1 MEAGH
6 MIAYIKDRKTFQT
19 LDLMLEL
26 SQYNLILGAVNNN
39 VGTAL
44 CSYEVEGLENQFF
57 IFDNRLW
64 IVKSLS
70 PEDGHTLISLYDISY
85 LFARDLIWD
94 ENNSYTTIEECIA
107 DTIDNE
113 FINLSDT
120 EYDTPYITVSYTT
133 ATPFIM
139 PDTENGL
146 WNLKAYIAKVR
157 RVKNVFLDYTIS
169 RNDLL
174 INIEQRTPTVWRFD
188 FATDVAQMSQ
198 ETYQK
203 TSTAKITVNGTTDYY
218 LYADGTYGND
228 PDLKDR
234 AEGDWVQLQVS
245 DNESEADK
253 VADVFSKNSE
263 SRIIEFYTDAPVEFY
278 DSVILRHEGRVT
290 SGTLSTVSISS
301 SDNRRYCKTGDLINT
316 VPEAISVLSERIEK
330 VTKTVE
336 RATEAE
342 DGGNAPTLL
351 WTNPS
356 PTSTFSAQTVALLQ
370 DASNYDAFIVEM
382 VYGNGVSDIKS
393 EMVLNDGKAHA
404 IICPRNANGSVY
416 AIGWR
421 SVTIS
426 GTQAVFS
433 GGIYMSTTSGN
444 ANGQSIPIPWAI
456 YGIQFRG
463 PKGDRGPSGAAPVLL
478 WTNTA
483 PTSSFAAQ
491 TVAIDLTGYTMVYIE

>member
-1 MEAGH
+1 

-70 PEDGHTLISLYDISY
+70 PDNGHTLISLYDISY

-174 INIEQRTPTVWRFD
+174 IDIEQRTPNVWRFD
-188 FATDVAQMSQ
+188 FATDAAQMSQ

-336 RATEAE
+336 RATESQNIQGDFHVSGDIYEGGVKLE
-342 DGGNAPTLL
+342 DKYAPIGSGGKITEL
-351 WTNPS
+351 WSRTA
-356 PTSTFSAQTVALLQ
+356 TSAFGAQTVLLSETAANF
-370 DASNYDAFIVEM
+370 DFCIVVARYTYWQGSYKSTVVLPNGWAQSIMATQE
-382 VYGNGVSDIKS
+382 GNGATVSYRD
-393 EMVLNDGKAHA
+393 
-404 IICPRNANGSVY
+404 C
-416 AIGWR
+416 
-421 SVTIS
+421 TIS
-426 GTQAVFS
+426 GTSCTFGNGWYTA
-433 GGIYMSTTSGN
+433 GGSSGN
-444 ANGQSIPIPWAI
+444 GSNYCIPAI
-456 YGIQFRG
+456 VYGV
-463 PKGDRGPSGAAPVLL
+463 KL
-478 WTNTA
+478 
-483 PTSSFAAQ
+483 
-491 TVAIDLTGYTMVYIE
+491 

>member
-1 MEAGH
+1 

-57 IFDNRLW
+57 VFENRLW

-70 PEDGHTLISLYDISY
+70 PDNGHTLISLYDISY

-94 ENNSYTTIEECIA
+94 ENNNYSTIEECIA

-174 INIEQRTPTVWRFD
+174 IDIVQRTPNVWRFD

-234 AEGDWVQLQVS
+234 AEGDWVQLQVNA
-245 DNESEADK
+245 NESEADK

-278 DSVILRHEGRVT
+278 DSVILRSEGRVT

-336 RATEAE
+336 RATESQNIQGDFHVSGDIYEGGVKLE
-342 DGGNAPTLL
+342 DKYAPIGSGGKITLL
-351 WTNPS
+351 WTNPNPS
-356 PTSTFSAQTVALLQ
+356 SDFNGQVVPLSESADNFDMLIFVSKYGTGDTRRHTDIAMHGESNFTIVTYQESTTATS
-370 DASNYDAFIVEM
+370 
-382 VYGNGVSDIKS
+382 SDTT
-393 EMVLNDGKAHA
+393 MAW
-404 IICPRNANGSVY
+404 RN
-416 AIGWR
+416 
-421 SVTIS
+421 VTIS
-426 GTQAVFS
+426 GTSVTINNAMYNAAS
-433 GGIYMSTTSGN
+433 AGGYN
-444 ANGQSIPIPWAI
+444 RANICIPLYV
-456 YGIQFRG
+456 YGV
-463 PKGDRGPSGAAPVLL
+463 KL
-478 WTNTA
+478 
-483 PTSSFAAQ
+483 
-491 TVAIDLTGYTMVYIE
+491 

>member
-1 MEAGH
+1 

-174 INIEQRTPTVWRFD
+174 INIEQRTPNVWRFD

-218 LYADGTYGND
+218 LYTDGTYGND

-336 RATEAE
+336 RATESQNIQGDFHVSGDIYEGGVKLE
-342 DGGNAPTLL
+342 DKYGGKLVTL
-351 WTNPS
+351 WTNPN
-356 PTSTFSAQTVALLQ
+356 PTANFAPQTITLSQSAG
-370 DASNYDAFIVEM
+370 NFIVLIVEAL
-382 VYGNGVSDIKS
+382 YGNWGTPCKTSSIIFPSSGRQKLMSGQDNTGSGVGMRDITP
-393 EMVLNDGKAHA
+393 NGK
-404 IICPRNANGSVY
+404 
-416 AIGWR
+416 
-421 SVTIS
+421 SVTFGQGHS
-426 GTQAVFS
+426 N
-433 GGIYMSTTSGN
+433 N
-444 ANGQSIPIPWAI
+444 ASSESQSAALCIPQVI
-456 YGIQFRG
+456 YGV
-463 PKGDRGPSGAAPVLL
+463 KL
-478 WTNTA
+478 
-483 PTSSFAAQ
+483 
-491 TVAIDLTGYTMVYIE
+491 

>member
-1 MEAGH
+1 

-70 PEDGHTLISLYDISY
+70 PDNGHTLISLYDISY
-85 LFARDLIWD
+85 LFSRDLIWD
-94 ENNSYTTIEECIA
+94 ENNNYTTIEECIA

-120 EYDTPYITVSYTT
+120 EYDTPYITVSYST

-157 RVKNVFLDYTIS
+157 RMKNVFLDYTIS
-169 RNDLL
+169 RNALL
-174 INIEQRTPTVWRFD
+174 IGIEQRTPNVWRFD

-203 TSTAKITVNGTTDYY
+203 TATAKITVNGTTDYY
-218 LYADGTYGND
+218 LYTDGTYGND

-245 DNESEADK
+245 DNEVEADK

-290 SGTLSTVSISS
+290 SGTLSLVSISS

-336 RATEAE
+336 RATESQNIQGDFHVSGDIYEGGTKLE
-342 DGGNAPTLL
+342 DKYGRGALTLL
-351 WTNPS
+351 WSNPS
-356 PTSTFSAQTVALLQ
+356 PSSDFNGQVVTLADSA
-370 DASNYDAFIVEM
+370 DNYDMLFFVSKYGTGDTRRHTDIAVHGESNFTIVTYQESTTATS
-382 VYGNGVSDIKS
+382 SDTT
-393 EMVLNDGKAHA
+393 MAW
-404 IICPRNANGSVY
+404 RN
-416 AIGWR
+416 
-421 SVTIS
+421 VTIS
-426 GTQAVFS
+426 GTSVTINNAMYNAAS
-433 GGIYMSTTSGN
+433 AGGYNRTNIC
-444 ANGQSIPIPWAI
+444 IPTYI
-456 YGIQFRG
+456 YGV
-463 PKGDRGPSGAAPVLL
+463 KL
-478 WTNTA
+478 
-483 PTSSFAAQ
+483 
-491 TVAIDLTGYTMVYIE
+491 

>member
-174 INIEQRTPTVWRFD
+174 IDIEQRTPNVWRFD

-218 LYADGTYGND
+218 LYTDGTYGND

-278 DSVILRHEGRVT
+278 DSVILRHEGRVVT
-290 SGTLSTVSISS
+290 GTLSLVSISS

-336 RATEAE
+336 RATESQNIQGDFHVSGDIYEGGVKLE
-342 DGGNAPTLL
+342 DKYLPTPMQYVYSRS
-351 WTNPS
+351 WTDWQNTKTRTYTVS
-356 PTSTFSAQTVALLQ
+356 GDGFVFVSVSARDSSNNDTGSVVIDVLQNNNQIGYSYVRLESAATVPIGANV
-370 DASNYDAFIVEM
+370 AVMTAV
-382 VYGNGVSDIKS
+382 
-393 EMVLNDGKAHA
+393 
-404 IICPRNANGSVY
+404 ANGDVIEAKVY
-416 AIGWR
+416 ASKAGTATAWWR
-421 SVTIS
+421 TMAF
-426 GTQAVFS
+426 GCT
-433 GGIYMSTTSGN
+433 
-444 ANGQSIPIPWAI
+444 
-456 YGIQFRG
+456 
-463 PKGDRGPSGAAPVLL
+463 
-478 WTNTA
+478 
-483 PTSSFAAQ
+483 
-491 TVAIDLTGYTMVYIE
+491 LTES

>member
-1 MEAGH
+1 

-70 PEDGHTLISLYDISY
+70 PDNGHTLISLYDISY

-107 DTIDNE
+107 DTIDTE

-169 RNDLL
+169 RNALL
-174 INIEQRTPTVWRFD
+174 IDIEQRTPNVWRFD

-218 LYADGTYGND
+218 LYTDGTYGND

-336 RATEAE
+336 RATESQNIQGDFSVSGDIYEGGVKLE
-342 DGGNAPTLL
+342 DKYAPIGFNGGDIYTVVSTASGEPYALIIGGLL
-351 WTNPS
+351 TSATKSIYFTIQTPKSMAVVNPS
-356 PTSTFSAQTVALLQ
+356 ITSLRINPRHSGGGYMIGSSYVSGGTQV
-370 DASNYDAFIVEM
+370 V
-382 VYGNGVSDIKS
+382 GVSGYTITAHKTDDYHITITIKRS
-393 EMVLNDGKAHA
+393 
-404 IICPRNANGSVY
+404 SVY
-416 AIGWR
+416 NGTNNTPCVVQVDELI
-421 SVTIS
+421 IS
-426 GTQAVFS
+426 FS
-433 GGIYMSTTSGN
+433 
-444 ANGQSIPIPWAI
+444 
-456 YGIQFRG
+456 
-463 PKGDRGPSGAAPVLL
+463 
-478 WTNTA
+478 
-483 PTSSFAAQ
+483 
-491 TVAIDLTGYTMVYIE
+491 

>member
-1 MEAGH
+1 V
-6 MIAYIKDRKTFQT
+6 KT
-19 LDLMLEL
+19 
-26 SQYNLILGAVNNN
+26 
-39 VGTAL
+39 
-44 CSYEVEGLENQFF
+44 
-57 IFDNRLW
+57 
-64 IVKSLS
+64 LS
-70 PEDGHTLISLYDISY
+70 PEDGHTLISLYAISY

-174 INIEQRTPTVWRFD
+174 INIEQRTPNVWRFD
-188 FATDVAQMSQ
+188 FATDAAQMSQ

-203 TSTAKITVNGTTDYY
+203 TSTAKITVNGATDYY

-245 DNESEADK
+245 QNESEADK

-336 RATEAE
+336 RATESQNIQGDFHVSGDIYEGGVKLE
-342 DGGNAPTLL
+342 DKYPPFPTE
-351 WTNPS
+351 
-356 PTSTFSAQTVALLQ
+356 
-370 DASNYDAFIVEM
+370 Y
-382 VYGNGVSDIKS
+382 VSDLTWTDWANTKTLTWTVHGSGFVYVSASTRSANNNDTATAYAEIL
-393 EMVLNDGKAHA
+393 LNGNLVAVELNRLSSAATLRLSANASVMMNVSDGDVITVNLNNSK
-404 IICPRNANGSVY
+404 G
-416 AIGWR
+416 
-421 SVTIS
+421 
-426 GTQAVFS
+426 GTAEGYRRALAF
-433 GGIYMSTTSGN
+433 GCT
-444 ANGQSIPIPWAI
+444 
-456 YGIQFRG
+456 
-463 PKGDRGPSGAAPVLL
+463 
-478 WTNTA
+478 
-483 PTSSFAAQ
+483 
-491 TVAIDLTGYTMVYIE
+491 LT

>member
-1 MEAGH
+1 

-70 PEDGHTLISLYDISY
+70 PDNGHTLISLYDISY

-94 ENNSYTTIEECIA
+94 ENNNYSTIEECIA

-174 INIEQRTPTVWRFD
+174 INIEQRTPNVWRFD

-218 LYADGTYGND
+218 LYSDGTYGTN
-228 PDLKDR
+228 PSPTLPVTR
-234 AEGDWVQLQVS
+234 VEGDWVQLQVNA
-245 DNESEADK
+245 NESEADK

-336 RATEAE
+336 RATESQNIQGDFHVSGDIYEGGTKLE
-342 DGGNAPTLL
+342 DKYAPIGGGGKFTTL
-351 WTNPS
+351 WTGSASTMGATSIPLSESASNFDFLICEAS
-356 PTSTFSAQTVALLQ
+356 YWGTGSGSMSIMPTSGTITIT
-370 DASNYDAFIVEM
+370 ASNT
-382 VYGNGVSDIKS
+382 
-393 EMVLNDGKAHA
+393 
-404 IICPRNANGSVY
+404 NAT
-416 AIGWR
+416 AEWAKR
-421 SVTIS
+421 TATIS
-426 GTQAVFS
+426 GTS
-433 GGIYMSTTSGN
+433 ITWT
-444 ANGQSIPIPWAI
+444 NGRWMNGASSDNSSPACVPHAI
-456 YGIQFRG
+456 YGV
-463 PKGDRGPSGAAPVLL
+463 KL
-478 WTNTA
+478 
-483 PTSSFAAQ
+483 
-491 TVAIDLTGYTMVYIE
+491 